1 MFCHTHLSRQVW
13 MTDVRSHLSAPA
25 SVAIRLHACRLHMPL
40 PPVVHTCLH
49 HLSLAVLLA
58 YVFLGCYRSCHAI
71 CQDTEGCQMQ
81 QTAGLPRVLA
91 VGNSKGGVYK
101 TSITASIGGLCAEA
115 GMRVLLVDLD
125 PQGNLTEDLG
135 LEEVTDEGESTF
147 DALRRGG
154 ALVPRPSG
162 RTNLDVVCGGE
173 ALADAEQLLPQ
184 RGGGAGTE
192 WQHSLANSLD
202 PIVDD
207 YDLVVLDCPPRS
219 PNLTVMAV
227 VAARYVL
234 IPTKPDKGSR
244 KGMVGMARLFVTARE
259 RNPDLD
265 LLGVVLTGI
274 GTQATAIRAEVRD
287 TVEDTLQGVAPVMNT
302 VIRYSLSLSY
312 NVREH
317 GQLPHEIERSAS
329 DVEPWW
335 KRLRDRATEG
345 EQASISQGGSRRS
358 VRLPK
363 VSSVAGVAQD
373 YADLTSEVLDAI
385 ADREDSGT
393 STPVEEVQQ

>member
-1 MFCHTHLSRQVW
+1 M
-13 MTDVRSHLSAPA
+13 
-25 SVAIRLHACRLHMPL
+25 
-40 PPVVHTCLH
+40 
-49 HLSLAVLLA
+49 
-58 YVFLGCYRSCHAI
+58 
-71 CQDTEGCQMQ
+71 E

-91 VGNSKGGVYK
+91 IGNSKGGVYK

-135 LEEVTDEGESTF
+135 LDEITDEGESTF

-154 ALVPRPSG
+154 PLTPRPTG
-162 RTNLDVVCGGE
+162 RENLDVVCGGE
-173 ALADAEQLLPQ
+173 ALADAEQLLPN
-184 RGGGAGTE
+184 RSGGAGTD
-192 WQHSLANSLD
+192 WQHALANSLD
-202 PIVDD
+202 PLVDD

-227 VAARYVL
+227 VAASYVL

-244 KGMVGMARLFVTARE
+244 KGMVGMARLFTTARE
-259 RNPDLD
+259 RNPELE

-274 GTQATAIRAEVRD
+274 GTQATAIRAEVRE

-335 KRLRDRATEG
+335 KSLRERASQG
-345 EQASISQGGSRRS
+345 KQASANRGDSRRS

-363 VSSVAGVAQD
+363 TSIAAGVAQD

-385 ADREDSGT
+385 ADLEESGAAAAQ
-393 STPVEEVQQ
+393 EVQQ